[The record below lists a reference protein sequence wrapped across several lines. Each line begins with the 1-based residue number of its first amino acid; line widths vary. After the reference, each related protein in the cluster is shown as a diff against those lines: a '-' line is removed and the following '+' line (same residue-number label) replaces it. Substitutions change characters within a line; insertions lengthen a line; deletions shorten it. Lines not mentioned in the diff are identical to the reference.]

1 MQEHMEETRE
11 SICKCIPQWCSD
23 YWKVFSNN
31 EAQRFPPSRPWD
43 YKIELVPDAPAVIK
57 LRGLPLLQAGLQ
69 EQAKFIEKNL
79 KNKFILRWD
88 RPFRHGYFFIP
99 KKAIWDPVK
108 GEWKRKLRPVID
120 YRPINKWTVKNG
132 YPLPLIPV
140 LIDRMR
146 GCTLF
151 TKMDIRWGY
160 NNIQIKEEDRW
171 KAAFITSQGLFEPNV
186 MFFGLTNSPAT
197 FQTMMDTV
205 FRTEIAEGW
214 VTIYMDDIGI
224 HTKPQPGETEEQHKE
239 RHRRYVRQIL
249 EKLVEHD
256 LYLEPDKCSFEKP
269 EMNYLGVRITPGEIH
284 MEEDKVA

>member
-1 MQEHMEETRE
+1 
-11 SICKCIPQWCSD
+11 
-23 YWKVFSNN
+23 
-31 EAQRFPPSRPWD
+31 
-43 YKIELVPDAPAVIK
+43 
-57 LRGLPLLQAGLQ
+57 
-69 EQAKFIEKNL
+69 
-79 KNKFILRWD
+79 
-88 RPFRHGYFFIP
+88 
-99 KKAIWDPVK
+99 
-108 GEWKRKLRPVID
+108 
-120 YRPINKWTVKNG
+120 
-132 YPLPLIPV
+132 
-140 LIDRMR
+140 MR

-224 HTKPQPGETEEQHKE
+224 HTKPQPGETDEQHRE
-239 RHRRYVRQIL
+239 RHRHYVRRIL
-249 EKLVEHD
+249 DKLVEHD
-256 LYLEPDKCSFEKP
+256 LYLEPDKCSFKKP

-284 MEEDKVA
+284 MEEDKVAKVREWKEPTNVKEV